1 VEQSGLILTVV
12 ITYLML
18 MCALG
23 IFLRRRVN
31 SFSDFLVAGR
41 NTGLLVVTG
50 SFIGSHFGGGMTVGG
65 AEYGV
70 IKGFSGVWYGF
81 AAGFSYLLFLTIA
94 RKVYTLKL
102 ITLPDVLERSY
113 HTKRIRAVFALLAF
127 AGVLGI
133 IGGQILAG
141 GAIFEVFGVSKTTGG
156 IVTFLIIVLYCS
168 FSGLYGVMIT
178 DVIQVIIGGLGV
190 VIGSIVALSKI
201 GGFAALSSLP
211 PSKLSLFPED
221 ISTLW
226 WIIIPTTLMGLMSQ
240 PSFQRVASAKNE
252 KVAFRAP
259 LLGGILVMIL
269 AVFPVLAG
277 MCAQVLWPDIEPAKA
292 IPQLLIEVFP
302 PVIGAIFIAA
312 ILAAVMSTA
321 DSTLI
326 AGTAFI
332 MRDLYQQILRPK
344 ATDKHLLRL
353 SMLVTFLIGLLSL
366 AVTYLVPV
374 IIDLFLLSYA
384 IMVCG
389 GLIPVVGGLL
399 WPRATEKGA
408 WASFIT
414 GLVFV
419 ILAITKVINVPYF
432 YIVGL
437 IPALIAF
444 VLVSLVTKPVE
455 AAKN

>member
-1 VEQSGLILTVV
+1 MEQSGLILTVV

-156 IVTFLIIVLYCS
+156 IITFLIIVLYCS

-178 DVIQVIIGGLGV
+178 DVIQVIIGGLGSIRARICGMSSR
-190 VIGSIVALSKI
+190 VIRILLYRSAVLQTYIVRFFQIK
-201 GGFAALSSLP
+201 SL
-211 PSKLSLFPED
+211 KLMVTYCLISLFP
-221 ISTLW
+221 IAQN
-226 WIIIPTTLMGLMSQ
+226 P
-240 PSFQRVASAKNE
+240 R
-252 KVAFRAP
+252 FRFW
-259 LLGGILVMIL
+259 L
-269 AVFPVLAG
+269 
-277 MCAQVLWPDIEPAKA
+277 
-292 IPQLLIEVFP
+292 
-302 PVIGAIFIAA
+302 
-312 ILAAVMSTA
+312 
-321 DSTLI
+321 
-326 AGTAFI
+326 
-332 MRDLYQQILRPK
+332 QQ
-344 ATDKHLLRL
+344 
-353 SMLVTFLIGLLSL
+353 
-366 AVTYLVPV
+366 Y
-374 IIDLFLLSYA
+374 
-384 IMVCG
+384 
-389 GLIPVVGGLL
+389 
-399 WPRATEKGA
+399 
-408 WASFIT
+408 
-414 GLVFV
+414 
-419 ILAITKVINVPYF
+419 NN
-432 YIVGL
+432 
-437 IPALIAF
+437 AL
-444 VLVSLVTKPVE
+444 
-455 AAKN
+455 

>member
-1 VEQSGLILTVV
+1 MENSELILSVV
-12 ITYLML
+12 IGYLLL

-23 IFLRRRVN
+23 IFLRRRIN
-31 SFSDFLVAGR
+31 TFSDFLIAGR
-41 NTGLLVVTG
+41 NTGLLIVTG
-50 SFIGSHFGGGMTVGG
+50 SFVGSHFGGGMTVGG

-70 IKGFSGVWYGF
+70 IKGLSGVWYGF

-94 RKVYTLKL
+94 KKVYTLKL
-102 ITLPDVLERSY
+102 ITLADVLERAY
-113 HTKRIRAVFALLAF
+113 HTKRIRAVFAVLAF

-156 IVTFLIIVLYCS
+156 IITFLIIVLYCS
-168 FSGLYGVMIT
+168 FSGMFGVMIT
-178 DVIQVIIGGLGV
+178 DVIQVFIGGLGV
-190 VIGSIVALSKI
+190 IIASIVALISI
-201 GGFAALSSLP
+201 GGFKALSTLP
-211 PSKLSLFPED
+211 ADKLTLFPDNLE
-221 ISTLW
+221 SLW
-226 WIIIPTTLMGLMSQ
+226 WIIVPTTLMGLVSQ
-240 PSFQRVASAKNE
+240 PSFQRVAASKDE
-252 KVAFRAP
+252 KTAFRAP

-269 AVFPVLAG
+269 GIFPVLAG

-321 DSTLI
+321 DSTLL

-332 MRDLYQQILRPK
+332 MRDLYQQVFRPT
-344 ATDKHLLRL
+344 ASDKMLLRL
-353 SMLVTFLIGLLSL
+353 SVVVTVIIGLLSL
-366 AVTYLVPV
+366 VVTYLVPV

-389 GLIPVVGGLL
+389 GLIPVVGGLI

-408 WASFIT
+408 WASFAT

-419 ILAITKVINVPYF
+419 VLAIAKVINVPYF

-444 VLVSLVTKPVE
+444 VGVSLVTKPVE
-455 AAKN
+455 AK

>member
-1 VEQSGLILTVV
+1 MEQSNLVFSVV
-12 ITYLML
+12 IVYLLL

-23 IFLRRRVN
+23 IFLRRRVH

-70 IKGFSGVWYGF
+70 IKGLSGVWYGF
-81 AAGFSYLLFLTIA
+81 AAGFSYLLFLVIA
-94 RKVYTLKL
+94 KKVYALNL
-102 ITLPDVLERSY
+102 ITLADVLERSY
-113 HTKRIRAVFALLAF
+113 HTKRIRAVFAILAF

-141 GAIFEVFGVSKTTGG
+141 GAVFEVFGVSKTNGG
-156 IVTFLIIVLYCS
+156 IITFLIIVLYCS

-190 VIGSIVALSKI
+190 IIGSIVALVKI
-201 GGFAALSSLP
+201 GGFAALSALP
-211 PSKLSLFPED
+211 ASKLSLFPEE
-221 ISTLW
+221 IGSLW
-226 WIIIPTTLMGLMSQ
+226 WIIVPTTLMGLISQ
-240 PSFQRVASAKNE
+240 PSFQRVASARNE
-252 KVAFRAP
+252 KIAFCAP
-259 LLGGILVMIL
+259 LLGGISVMVL
-269 AVFPVLAG
+269 GVFPVLAG
-277 MCAQVLWPDIEPAKA
+277 MCAHVLWPDIEPAKA

-332 MRDLYQQILRPK
+332 MRDLYQQIFRPQ
-344 ATDKHLLRL
+344 ATDRQLLRL
-353 SMLVTFLIGLLSL
+353 SMVVTILIGLLSL
-366 AVTYLVPV
+366 GVTYLVPV

-389 GLIPVVGGLL
+389 GLIPVVGGLF
-399 WPRATEKGA
+399 WERATEKGA
-408 WASFIT
+408 WASFVT

-437 IPALIAF
+437 IPALTAF
-444 VLVSLVTKPVE
+444 VLVSLVTKPVD
-455 AAKN
+455 AS